1 MGFEAESFRDALS
14 CALELLGAEPLARD
28 GASDG
33 GVAGQETWTFPALE
47 RRTGADPTWAATLDT
62 LRPPRRRDQKLADWR
77 REAPI
82 RPVVFEDAGV
92 LGDDTVHLHLE
103 QRVAQR
109 LLARFRAQG
118 FVHHDLSR
126 ACLAQARDS
135 IPRVVLLGRLCLYGR
150 RAERLHEEIV
160 PLAARWVEPARR
172 SDPLRAYAREAET
185 RTLQLLERSLAGRPD
200 WTPHEVIQA
209 KLLAAAPRD
218 IEELLPQLEPRAD
231 EIAELATRRLRE
243 RGEREARDLDVTLRR
258 QRERIVDEL
267 DRHEGQYAQI
277 TLDFD
282 DDERRQLQTNM
293 RYWRTRLDQ
302 FDRDLKQEPGRIRAF
317 YEVQAKRVE
326 PVGLVYL
333 WPETN

>member
-1 MGFEAESFRDALS
+1 MLTQGLFKPPCMGLHPPGGLRGTPACSKTTPSTCTWNSGWPSASSPGSAPRASSTTTCRAPASPRPATRFPASS
-14 CALELLGAEPLARD
+14 S
-28 GASDG
+28 SDG
-33 GVAGQETWTFPALE
+33 SA
-47 RRTGADPTWAATLDT
+47 
-62 LRPPRRRDQKLADWR
+62 
-77 REAPI
+77 
-82 RPVVFEDAGV
+82 
-92 LGDDTVHLHLE
+92 
-103 QRVAQR
+103 
-109 LLARFRAQG
+109 
-118 FVHHDLSR
+118 
-126 ACLAQARDS
+126 
-135 IPRVVLLGRLCLYGR
+135 LYGR

-185 RTLQLLERSLAGRPD
+185 RTLQLLEWSLAGRPE
-200 WTPHEVIQA
+200 WTPHQVIQA
-209 KLLAAAPRD
+209 KLLATAPRD
-218 IEELLPQLEPRAD
+218 VDELLPQLEPRAG

-243 RGEREARDLDVTLRR
+243 RGEREARDLKETLRR
-258 QRERIVDEL
+258 QRERIVEEL

-282 DDERRQLQTNM
+282 EDERRQLQTNM

-302 FDRDLKQEPGRIRAF
+302 FDRDLKREPGRIRAF